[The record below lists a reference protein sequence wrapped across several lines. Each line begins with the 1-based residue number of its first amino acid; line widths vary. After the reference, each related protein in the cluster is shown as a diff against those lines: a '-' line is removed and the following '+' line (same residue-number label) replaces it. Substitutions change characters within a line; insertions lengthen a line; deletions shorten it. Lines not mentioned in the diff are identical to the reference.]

1 MQIHRMSANF
11 GCLVGQTLEL
21 KEGLNI
27 IEAPNETGKSTW
39 CAFLAAMLYGLN
51 TRSRDRAGVIAE
63 KNRYLPWSGGTL
75 LGRVDLR
82 AGGDELTLLR
92 TTRRAGAP
100 LGEFRA
106 LYAGSGDVVPDL
118 TGENCG
124 ELLTGVSR
132 EVFERSAFIRQAGL
146 PITQDPELE
155 KRIAALIS
163 SGEDGGAAC
172 TEALE
177 ALRRQLNRRRHNKT
191 GQIPALE
198 TRLKEIEQ
206 KLQEAE
212 ALSRACAESRAA
224 LEALERR
231 REVLNDEL
239 ARHRRWESLQKRQT
253 VEEAQAASA
262 AAQAQLDALQEAIRR
277 DRIPEVEAIG
287 RLRGAIVNL
296 AATEKNVDKARQQRD
311 DAAKALLR
319 SEAALNESPFA
330 GKSPESAAREAASAP
345 HVSVSHWKELAV
357 FFAGLAAAGG
367 AFMVFSTRTAL
378 LEGLWTYLPWA
389 VAAGIAAVGGFLSRL
404 VYHHEVTT
412 AQKSA
417 LQKRFGTTDRA
428 AIAAK
433 AEEYARLYETLE
445 AARAE
450 AERCSA
456 AAEGLHASL
465 TANEQAILLEIR
477 RFAPDAFDLS
487 TADGLLRTC
496 AQRRKELAEAQQA
509 AREARLRM
517 ELLQGGAASLP
528 ASLGGV
534 KAPLRSREAIEADL
548 RALEAELAQKRSG
561 TDRLTGRLHAAGDTA
576 ALKAE
581 KEHLRREAERLE
593 EEYTAIRLAMETL
606 EEADRELQSR
616 FSPALGRRTG
626 EIFKE
631 LTAGSYETAVLS
643 RDLRLSAQPGG
654 DTQLHDIGYL
664 SAGAADQLY
673 LAARLAICETVLP
686 RDKQVP
692 LVLDDALTNFDDARC
707 AAALRWLREEAKH
720 RQIILFSCH
729 SREADFFAGDEEV
742 AVQRLTN
749 SVEGV

>member
-11 GCLVGQTLEL
+11 GCLEGRTLEL

-63 KNRYLPWSGGTL
+63 KNRYLPWSGGTM

-82 AGGDELTLLR
+82 AGEDELTLLR

-106 LYAGSGDVVPDL
+106 LYAGTGDVAADL

-132 EVFERSAFIRQAGL
+132 EVFARSAFIRQAGL
-146 PITQDPELE
+146 PITQDAELE

-163 SGEDGGAAC
+163 SGGDDGAAC

-177 ALRRQLNRRRHNKT
+177 ALRKQLNRRRHNKT

-198 TRLKEIEQ
+198 ARLREIEG

-212 ALSRACAESRAA
+212 TLSGALRDSRAE

-231 REVLNDEL
+231 REALNDEL

-253 VEEAQAASA
+253 VEEAQAAFDA
-262 AAQAQLDALQEAIRR
+262 AEEQLRTLQEAIRR

-296 AATEKNVDKARQQRD
+296 AATEKNVEKARQQRD
-311 DAAKALLR
+311 EAARALLR
-319 SEAALNESPFA
+319 AEAAVNESPFA
-330 GKSPESAAREAASAP
+330 GKSPESAAREAASSPTVPVAR
-345 HVSVSHWKELAV
+345 WKEAAV
-357 FFAGLAAAGG
+357 FLGGLAAAGG
-367 AFMVFSTRTAL
+367 AFMVFTARTAL

-389 VAAGIAAVGGFLSRL
+389 VAVGIAAVGWFLSRL
-404 VYHHEVTT
+404 VYRHEVTT
-412 AQKSA
+412 AQKTA
-417 LQKRFGTTDRA
+417 LQKRFGTTDRD
-428 AIAAK
+428 AITAQ
-433 AEEYARLYETLE
+433 AEEYARLYETME

-450 AERCSA
+450 SERCSA

-496 AQRRKELAEAQQA
+496 AQRRKELSDAGQA
-509 AREARLRM
+509 AREAKLRL
-517 ELLQGGAASLP
+517 ELLQGGASALP

-534 KAPLRSREAIEADL
+534 KAPLRSRETVEADL
-548 RALEAELAQKRSG
+548 RALEAKLTQKRSEA
-561 TDRLTGRLHAAGDTA
+561 DHLAGRLHAAGDTA
-576 ALKAE
+576 ALLAE

-593 EEYTAIRLAMETL
+593 EEYSAIRLAMETL
-606 EEADRELQSR
+606 QEADRELQGR

-626 EIFKE
+626 ELFKA
-631 LTAGSYETAVLS
+631 LTGGSYETAVLS
-643 RDLRLSAQPGG
+643 RDLHLSAQPAG
-654 DTQLHDIGYL
+654 DPQLHDIGYL

-692 LVLDDALTNFDDARC
+692 QVLDDALANFDDQRC
-707 AAALRWLREEAKH
+707 KTALQWLKEEAKH

-749 SVEGV
+749 AVEGV

>member
-11 GCLVGQTLEL
+11 GCLEGRTLEL

-63 KNRYLPWSGGTL
+63 KNRYLPWSGGTM
-75 LGRVDLR
+75 LGRMDLR
-82 AGGDELTLLR
+82 AGEDELTLLR

-106 LYAGSGDVVPDL
+106 LYAGTGDVAADL

-146 PITQDPELE
+146 PITQDAELE

-163 SGEDGGAAC
+163 SGGDDGAAC

-177 ALRRQLNRRRHNKT
+177 ALRKQLNRRRHNKT

-198 TRLKEIEQ
+198 ARLREIEG

-212 ALSRACAESRAA
+212 TLSGALRDSRAE

-231 REVLNDEL
+231 REALNDEL

-253 VEEAQAASA
+253 VEEAQAAFDA
-262 AAQAQLDALQEAIRR
+262 AEEQLRVLQEAIRR

-296 AATEKNVDKARQQRD
+296 AATEKNVEKARQQRD
-311 DAAKALLR
+311 EAARALLR
-319 SEAALNESPFA
+319 AETAVNESPFA
-330 GKSPESAAREAASAP
+330 GKSPESAAREAASSPTVPVAR
-345 HVSVSHWKELAV
+345 WKEAAV
-357 FFAGLAAAGG
+357 FLGGLAAAGG
-367 AFMVFSTRTAL
+367 AFMVFTARTAL

-389 VAAGIAAVGGFLSRL
+389 AAVGIAAVGWFLSRL
-404 VYHHEVTT
+404 VYRHEVTT
-412 AQKSA
+412 AQKTA
-417 LQKRFGTTDRA
+417 LQKRFGTTDRD
-428 AIAAK
+428 AITAQ
-433 AEEYARLYETLE
+433 AEEYARLYETME

-450 AERCSA
+450 SERCSA

-496 AQRRKELAEAQQA
+496 AQRRKELSDAGQA
-509 AREARLRM
+509 AREAKLRL
-517 ELLQGGAASLP
+517 ELLQGGASALP
-528 ASLGGV
+528 ASLGGI
-534 KAPLRSREAIEADL
+534 KAPLRSRETVEADL
-548 RALEAELAQKRSG
+548 RALEAKLTQKRSEA
-561 TDRLTGRLHAAGDTA
+561 DHLAGRLHAAGDTA
-576 ALKAE
+576 ALLAE

-593 EEYTAIRLAMETL
+593 EEYSAIRLAMETL
-606 EEADRELQSR
+606 QEADRELQGR
-616 FSPALGRRTG
+616 FSPTLGRRTG
-626 EIFKE
+626 EIFKA
-631 LTAGSYETAVLS
+631 LTGGSYETAVLS
-643 RDLRLSAQPGG
+643 RDLHLSAQPAG
-654 DTQLHDIGYL
+654 DPQFHDIGYL

-692 LVLDDALTNFDDARC
+692 LVLDDALANFDDQRC
-707 AAALRWLREEAKH
+707 KTALQWLKEEAKH

-749 SVEGV
+749 AVEGV

>member
-11 GCLVGQTLEL
+11 GCLEGRTLEL

-63 KNRYLPWSGGTL
+63 KNRYLPWSGGTM

-82 AGGDELTLLR
+82 AGEDELTLLR

-106 LYAGSGDVVPDL
+106 LYAGTGDVVADL

-132 EVFERSAFIRQAGL
+132 EVFARSAFIRQAGL
-146 PITQDPELE
+146 PITQDAELE

-163 SGEDGGAAC
+163 SGGDDGAAC

-177 ALRRQLNRRRHNKT
+177 ALRKQLNRRRHNKT

-198 TRLKEIEQ
+198 AQLREIEG
-206 KLQEAE
+206 KLQEAQTLSG
-212 ALSRACAESRAA
+212 ALRDSRAE

-231 REVLNDEL
+231 REALNDEL

-253 VEEAQAASA
+253 VEEAQAAFDA
-262 AAQAQLDALQEAIRR
+262 AEEQLRTLQEAIRR

-296 AATEKNVDKARQQRD
+296 AATEKNVEKARQQRD
-311 DAAKALLR
+311 EAARALLR
-319 SEAALNESPFA
+319 AEAAVNESPFA
-330 GKSPESAAREAASAP
+330 GKSPESAAREAASSPTVPVAR
-345 HVSVSHWKELAV
+345 WKEAAV
-357 FFAGLAAAGG
+357 FLGGLAAAGG
-367 AFMVFSTRTAL
+367 AFMAFTARTAL

-389 VAAGIAAVGGFLSRL
+389 AAVGIAAVGWFLSRL
-404 VYHHEVTT
+404 VYRHEVTT
-412 AQKSA
+412 AQKTA
-417 LQKRFGTTDRA
+417 LQKRFGTTDRD
-428 AIAAK
+428 AITAQ
-433 AEEYARLYETLE
+433 AEEYARLYETME

-450 AERCSA
+450 SERCSA

-496 AQRRKELAEAQQA
+496 AQRRKELSDAGQA
-509 AREARLRM
+509 AREAKLRL
-517 ELLQGGAASLP
+517 ELLQGGASALP

-534 KAPLRSREAIEADL
+534 KAPLRSRETVEADL
-548 RALEAELAQKRSG
+548 RALEAKLTQKRSEA
-561 TDRLTGRLHAAGDTA
+561 DHLAGRLHAAGDTT

-593 EEYTAIRLAMETL
+593 EEYSAIRLAMETL
-606 EEADRELQSR
+606 QEADRELQGR
-616 FSPALGRRTG
+616 FSPTLGRRTG
-626 EIFKE
+626 EIFKA
-631 LTAGSYETAVLS
+631 LTGGSYETAVLS
-643 RDLRLSAQPGG
+643 RDLHLSAQPAG

-686 RDKQVP
+686 QDKQVP
-692 LVLDDALTNFDDARC
+692 LVLDDALANFDDQRC
-707 AAALRWLREEAKH
+707 KTALQWLKEEAKH

-749 SVEGV
+749 AVEGV

>member
-11 GCLVGQTLEL
+11 GCLEGRTLEL

-63 KNRYLPWSGGTL
+63 KNRYLPWSGGTM
-75 LGRVDLR
+75 LGRMDLR
-82 AGGDELTLLR
+82 AGEDELTLLR

-106 LYAGSGDVVPDL
+106 LYAGTGDVVADL

-146 PITQDPELE
+146 PITQDAELE

-163 SGEDGGAAC
+163 SGGDDGAAC

-177 ALRRQLNRRRHNKT
+177 ALRKQLNRRRHNKT

-198 TRLKEIEQ
+198 ARLREIEG
-206 KLQEAE
+206 KLQEAQTLSG
-212 ALSRACAESRAA
+212 ALRDSRAE

-231 REVLNDEL
+231 REALNDEL

-253 VEEAQAASA
+253 VEEAQAAFDA
-262 AAQAQLDALQEAIRR
+262 AEEQLRTLQEAIRR

-296 AATEKNVDKARQQRD
+296 AATEKNVEKARQQRD
-311 DAAKALLR
+311 EAARALLR
-319 SEAALNESPFA
+319 AETAVNESPFA
-330 GKSPESAAREAASAP
+330 GKSPESAAREAASSPTVPVAR
-345 HVSVSHWKELAV
+345 WKEAAV
-357 FFAGLAAAGG
+357 FLGGLAAAGG
-367 AFMVFSTRTAL
+367 AFMAFTTRTAL

-389 VAAGIAAVGGFLSRL
+389 AAVGIAAVGWFLSRL
-404 VYHHEVTT
+404 VYRHEVTT
-412 AQKSA
+412 AQKTA
-417 LQKRFGTTDRA
+417 LQKRFGTTDRD
-428 AIAAK
+428 AITAQ
-433 AEEYARLYETLE
+433 AEEYARLYETME

-450 AERCSA
+450 SERCSA

-496 AQRRKELAEAQQA
+496 AQRRKELSDAGQA
-509 AREARLRM
+509 AREAKLRL
-517 ELLQGGAASLP
+517 ELLQGGASALP

-534 KAPLRSREAIEADL
+534 KAPLRSRETVEADL
-548 RALEAELAQKRSG
+548 RALEAKLTQKRSEA
-561 TDRLTGRLHAAGDTA
+561 DHLAGRLHAAGDTT

-593 EEYTAIRLAMETL
+593 EEYSAIRLAMETL
-606 EEADRELQSR
+606 QEADRELQGR
-616 FSPALGRRTG
+616 FSPTLGRRTG
-626 EIFKE
+626 EIFKA
-631 LTAGSYETAVLS
+631 LTGGSYETAVLS
-643 RDLRLSAQPGG
+643 RDLHLSAQPAG
-654 DTQLHDIGYL
+654 DPQLHDIGYL

-686 RDKQVP
+686 QDKQVP
-692 LVLDDALTNFDDARC
+692 LVLDDALANFDDQRC
-707 AAALRWLREEAKH
+707 KTALQWLKEEAKH

-749 SVEGV
+749 AVEGV

>member
-11 GCLVGQTLEL
+11 GCLEGRTLEL

-63 KNRYLPWSGGTL
+63 KNRYLPWSGGTM

-82 AGGDELTLLR
+82 AGEDELTLLR

-106 LYAGSGDVVPDL
+106 LYAGTGDVVADL

-132 EVFERSAFIRQAGL
+132 EVFARSAFIRQAGL
-146 PITQDPELE
+146 PITQDAELE

-198 TRLKEIEQ
+198 AQLREIEG

-212 ALSRACAESRAA
+212 TLSGALRDSRAE

-231 REVLNDEL
+231 REALNDEL

-253 VEEAQAASA
+253 VEEAQAAFDA
-262 AAQAQLDALQEAIRR
+262 AEEQLRTLQEAIRR

-296 AATEKNVDKARQQRD
+296 AATEKNVEKARQQRD
-311 DAAKALLR
+311 EAARALLR
-319 SEAALNESPFA
+319 AETAVNESPFA
-330 GKSPESAAREAASAP
+330 GKSPESAAREAASSPTVPVAR
-345 HVSVSHWKELAV
+345 WKEAAV
-357 FFAGLAAAGG
+357 FLGGLAAAGG
-367 AFMVFSTRTAL
+367 AFMVFTARTAL

-389 VAAGIAAVGGFLSRL
+389 VAVGIAAVGWFLSRL
-404 VYHHEVTT
+404 VYRHEVTT
-412 AQKSA
+412 AQKTA
-417 LQKRFGTTDRA
+417 LQKRFGTTDRD
-428 AIAAK
+428 AITAQ
-433 AEEYARLYETLE
+433 AEEYARLYETME

-450 AERCSA
+450 SERCSA

-496 AQRRKELAEAQQA
+496 AQRRKELSDAGQA
-509 AREARLRM
+509 AREAKLRL
-517 ELLQGGAASLP
+517 ELLQGGASALP

-534 KAPLRSREAIEADL
+534 KAPLRSRETVEADL
-548 RALEAELAQKRSG
+548 RALEAKLTQKRSEA
-561 TDRLTGRLHAAGDTA
+561 DHLAGRLHAAGDTT

-593 EEYTAIRLAMETL
+593 EEYSAIRLAMETL
-606 EEADRELQSR
+606 QEADRELQGR
-616 FSPALGRRTG
+616 FSPTLGRRTG
-626 EIFKE
+626 EIFKA
-631 LTAGSYETAVLS
+631 LTGGSYETAVLS
-643 RDLRLSAQPGG
+643 RDLHLSAQPAG

-686 RDKQVP
+686 QDKQVP
-692 LVLDDALTNFDDARC
+692 LVLDDALANFDDQRC
-707 AAALRWLREEAKH
+707 KTALQWLKEEAKH

-749 SVEGV
+749 AVEGV